1 MRTRMKVDY
10 FPDIDEFAEELYL
23 KRLNNEIPKR
33 ITKKFCLEILR
44 FMSFKY
50 VGLEMNDY
58 NCHFEEEDYR
68 LADELI
74 DKYNL

>member
-1 MRTRMKVDY
+1 MRTIMKVTY
-10 FPDIDEFAEELYL
+10 NPCINEFAEELYH
-23 KRLNNEIPKR
+23 KRLDNEIPKR
-33 ITKKFCLEILR
+33 ITKKFCLEILK

-50 VGLEMNDY
+50 VGLGGCDY
-58 NCHFEEEDYR
+58 QTTFEEEDYR

>member
-1 MRTRMKVDY
+1 MT
-10 FPDIDEFAEELYL
+10 
-23 KRLNNEIPKR
+23 NNEIPKR
-33 ITKKFCLEILR
+33 ITKKFCLEILK

-50 VGLEMNDY
+50 VGLGGCDY
-58 NCHFEEEDYR
+58 QTTFEEEDYR

>member
-1 MRTRMKVDY
+1 MRTRMKVTY
-10 FPDIDEFAEELYL
+10 EPCIDEFAEELCH
-23 KRLNNEIPKR
+23 KRLEGQIPKK
-33 ITKKFCLEILR
+33 ITKKFCLEILK

-50 VGLEMNDY
+50 VGLGGCDY
-58 NCHFEEEDYR
+58 QTFFEEEDYK